1 MRDQVT
7 ARTVDSHCCW
17 DYTDVCAFLIC
28 VVTLGAFLRLAIV
41 LHVLPALAVQEPT
54 VLLQAVLCL
63 CILLALYATLKL
75 RHGGAVWRAL
85 GWTLPRCRYTFI
97 ASFGGALLAAAVILV
112 VQAGGLRAPLV
123 SGWTTAALAASVGP
137 VLEESFFRGCV
148 LPLVARNSG
157 TPAAVILTALVFA
170 SFHKPPTVLHCVCFA
185 VNGVVYGWIRVA
197 SGSTAA
203 AALMHAAYNLTLF
216 VHQKF

>member
-17 DYTDVCAFLIC
+17 DYTDICAFLIC

-41 LHVLPALAVQEPT
+41 VHVLPTRAVQEPG

-63 CILLALYATLKL
+63 CILFALYATLKV

-85 GWTLPRCRYTFI
+85 GWTLPSRRYTFT
-97 ASFGGALLAAAVILV
+97 ASFGGALLAAAVILL